1 MMIGPILATRGLHND
16 CLMFCRA
23 KRQQCIILKNIQVK
37 YGQLLGRAIN
47 YDKSAIFFSRNVGN
61 STKEEL
67 SDIVGTTSPLNTGRY
82 MGLSSLI
89 GRDKKAI
96 LIVGQIQWVEKQE
109 SVKAGK
115 EVLIKSE
122 TQAILAFCMT
132 SFLLPLSLADEL

>member
-16 CLMFCRA
+16 CLMFCKA

-96 LIVGQIQWVEKQE
+96 LMYIHDRLWDKFNGWRNK
-109 SVKAGK
+109 K
-115 EVLIKSE
+115 VLRRERRS
-122 TQAILAFCMT
+122 
-132 SFLLPLSLADEL
+132 